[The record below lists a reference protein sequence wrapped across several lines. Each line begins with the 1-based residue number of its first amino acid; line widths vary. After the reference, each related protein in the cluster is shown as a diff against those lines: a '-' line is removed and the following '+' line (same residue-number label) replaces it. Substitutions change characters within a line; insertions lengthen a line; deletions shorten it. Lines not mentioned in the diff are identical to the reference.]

1 MDRLEYPEF
10 CQPLSFGMVCWIAS
24 LLVLCLVTPVC
35 GSRIG
40 SRFFDASLVMT
51 MEEKLQKDCGVP
63 CIQMFHEMIGWLDEN
78 AESVLAGRIGPVNGS
93 LAHSNMTSVTKEP
106 WGLALLA
113 LAQRESQKVCCLC

>member
-1 MDRLEYPEF
+1 
-10 CQPLSFGMVCWIAS
+10 
-24 LLVLCLVTPVC
+24 
-35 GSRIG
+35 
-40 SRFFDASLVMT
+40 MT
-51 MEEKLQKDCGVP
+51 MEEKLQTDCGVP

-113 LAQRESQKVCCLC
+113 LAQRESQKVCCLSSNSYE